1 MSDDLLFDLDTL
13 AATRRGDLA
22 RTLANLDA
30 QIAQR
35 RSEIGSAPVLPLP
48 GSAGGVSLAPLGASG
63 DTPDPGRVEAA
74 EVAAQQLDALFEERR
89 RVAAAL
95 RAHELRP
102 PDPRLCER
110 AAVAWINGLQTA
122 QQLLDELVPDPA
134 IPRPPRPPIPPRPD
148 PALRTAAAILRF
160 RDQQPRRGIR
170 RLAELQAVA
179 GVDTTWLR
187 HLLHTGCT
195 HVEPPEPQP
204 QMGPTV
210 GVMLPVRL
218 ETRFLGDRLLLRVV
232 PDGLWF
238 GRHDTRAS
246 QGELDALARYLD
258 AVAAADTELE
268 TAQAWREL
276 VSQVGGARAAFLLRS
291 WVETGPDGRPTV
303 RTPQGAELR
312 EEPMLPRIEGFPEK
326 LQVWLARGG
335 GAPVPALTLSVD
347 RAHLLADFPD
357 PDVPGDRRWWESWDE
372 AVAVGL
378 AGEIPLDEDGG
389 DLDALYVTGLGD
401 GDPSALFGSHRDEGR
416 LATIPPGTATNSVDG
431 KTASPLDEDP
441 ATWWEVL
448 QLPASESD
456 RAVSASLTGD
466 PDLLGNL
473 PGPSEPHRSTSS
485 TLVSSL
491 WPALWGF
498 AGADVWAVPGGTHAA
513 AAWAPH
519 ALFPEGPFPTLRIGT
534 QPYGLLPAS
543 SLAGWVAA
551 SKDPPVETAMQKAL
565 LDLRAAYVAAA
576 EARGT
581 VVDASTEELLDLIAQ
596 VPTSSVFRHRRAWPL
611 ELWWLVLVLLGFGVP
626 WEDIDRAWSERH
638 SLSDVLD
645 LHPARR
651 YGTVSAPRRLTIP
664 LVVPEKLPEGMTVG
678 DVIRELVRLAYEGPR
693 LFSRADI
700 LEQEFLQF
708 PPNSLLL
715 RLTIRSLQVAI
726 GDVGRMQ
733 LQQPEPPPRPEP
745 VARHSD
751 QPGRLERWIEST
763 PSGALHDT
771 TGEADRFRRVADA
784 LLALADLED
793 VERLERLLRA
803 TLDTASHRIDPW
815 LVGLPT
821 RRLQDLVDRQAATF
835 RLGAY
840 GWVDAPRPGKPGP
853 TDAGLLHAPSPG
865 QALTAT
871 VLRDRAVNDPAEN
884 RWDLDLTSR
893 SVRDA
898 DRAAEHVRIGAH
910 LAEALGR
917 EVERVVADRDDVA
930 RLRQDFPVRTEH
942 EGRRTCDGLA
952 VLAAAPSS
960 LGLDAAK
967 LAELDRLRVGLDSY
981 GDVLVAEAVHHVT
994 EGRAEVAGAVMDAA
1008 AGLSRPPHLGL
1019 LRTPRE
1025 GRAVSTSVVL
1035 ALPAVAP
1042 PSLPAD
1048 PVERAATSPAALADA
1063 AAESFV
1069 RAHAGEPSSW
1079 TFDVSGLGGDG
1090 APVSPRVTLTLDDL
1104 GLLPA
1109 DALAL
1114 PRTDLERL
1122 AAEAGA
1128 RLLGTPGAAC
1138 AVVGGDG
1145 PGRYERAARLVAL
1158 LGRNPAG
1165 PDSCTEQAD
1174 AAAPQQPVD
1183 ADLLSR
1189 YTSVRTTV
1197 LTLLE
1202 QLDVSL
1208 ALTGGDGGLGS
1219 ADPVLLTRLVVA
1231 ARSWGVAPDPPPD
1244 PAWEELDP
1252 AEVDERQ
1259 LVATARR
1266 ARELLETRATASP
1279 DTTNATPGEPSPAA
1293 ALSRGDLVDALATLV
1308 SPTGQLAV
1316 TSRLPRGDL
1325 PSLQRDTTLD
1335 ETWLSTVA
1343 AVRESLARV
1352 EVHQLATGV
1361 SGGLALTAWTNKHGD
1376 PWQLVPDARRAVV
1389 AYAAPSLDLAALPG
1403 TSPVAV
1409 ATVDRFVE
1417 VIPSEEQTTGAAFG
1431 FNAPAARPPQSILL
1445 AVPPNLEKPM
1455 DEETIVDIVADA
1467 RLLARA
1473 RMARPGD
1480 LERGLNGMLPASLLP
1495 AVGATAVRL
1504 DPTGG

>member
-1 MSDDLLFDLDTL
+1 M
-13 AATRRGDLA
+13 
-22 RTLANLDA
+22 
-30 QIAQR
+30 
-35 RSEIGSAPVLPLP
+35 
-48 GSAGGVSLAPLGASG
+48 
-63 DTPDPGRVEAA
+63 
-74 EVAAQQLDALFEERR
+74 
-89 RVAAAL
+89 
-95 RAHELRP
+95 
-102 PDPRLCER
+102 
-110 AAVAWINGLQTA
+110 
-122 QQLLDELVPDPA
+122 
-134 IPRPPRPPIPPRPD
+134 
-148 PALRTAAAILRF
+148 
-160 RDQQPRRGIR
+160 
-170 RLAELQAVA
+170 
-179 GVDTTWLR
+179 
-187 HLLHTGCT
+187 
-195 HVEPPEPQP
+195 
-204 QMGPTV
+204 
-210 GVMLPVRL
+210 
-218 ETRFLGDRLLLRVV
+218 
-232 PDGLWF
+232 
-238 GRHDTRAS
+238 
-246 QGELDALARYLD
+246 
-258 AVAAADTELE
+258 
-268 TAQAWREL
+268 
-276 VSQVGGARAAFLLRS
+276 
-291 WVETGPDGRPTV
+291 
-303 RTPQGAELR
+303 
-312 EEPMLPRIEGFPEK
+312 
-326 LQVWLARGG
+326 
-335 GAPVPALTLSVD
+335 
-347 RAHLLADFPD
+347 
-357 PDVPGDRRWWESWDE
+357 
-372 AVAVGL
+372 
-378 AGEIPLDEDGG
+378 
-389 DLDALYVTGLGD
+389 TGLGD
-401 GDPSALFGSHRDEGR
+401 GDPSSLFASHRDEGR

-431 KTASPLDEDP
+431 RTASPLGEDP

-448 QLPASESD
+448 QQPASESD

-473 PGPSEPHRSTSS
+473 PGPSEPHRSTSG

-498 AGADVWAVPGGTHAA
+498 AGADVWAVPNGTHAA

-543 SLAGWVAA
+543 SLGGWVAA
-551 SKDPPVETAMQKAL
+551 KQDPPVESAMQKAL
-565 LDLRAAYVAAA
+565 LELRAAYVEAA

-581 VVDASTEELLDLIAQ
+581 VVDASTEQLLDLIAQ

-611 ELWWLVLVLLGFGVP
+611 ELWWLVLVLLGFGIP
-626 WEDIDRAWSERH
+626 WGDIDRAWSQRH
-638 SLSDVLD
+638 ALSDVLA

-664 LVVPEKLPEGMTVG
+664 LVVPEKLPDDMTVG
-678 DVIRELVRLAYEGPR
+678 DVIRELVRLAYEGPH
-693 LFSRADI
+693 LFSRTDV
-700 LEQEFLQF
+700 LEQEFLHF
-708 PPNSLLL
+708 PPDSLLL

-726 GDVGRMQ
+726 GDVGRML

-745 VARHSD
+745 VARHSK
-751 QPGRLERWIEST
+751 QPGRLERWIAST
-763 PSGALHDT
+763 RSDALHDAT
-771 TGEADRFRRVADA
+771 DEADRFRRVTDA
-784 LLALADLED
+784 LRALADLADLED

-821 RRLQDLVDRQAATF
+821 RRLQDLVDRRAATF
-835 RLGAY
+835 HLGAY
-840 GWVDAPRPGKPGP
+840 GWVDAPRPGTPGP
-853 TDAGLLHAPSPG
+853 TDGGLLQAPSPG
-865 QALTAT
+865 QSLTAT
-871 VLRDRAVNDPAEN
+871 VLRDRAVNDPTGN
-884 RWDLDLTSR
+884 RWDLDLTSQ

-898 DRAAEHVRIGAH
+898 DRAAEHVRVGAH

-917 EVERVVADRDDVA
+917 EVERVVADRDDVS
-930 RLRQDFPVRTEH
+930 RLRRDFPVRTEH
-942 EGRRTCDGLA
+942 AGRRTCDGLA
-952 VLAAAPSS
+952 VLAAEPTS
-960 LGLDAAK
+960 LGLETAK
-967 LAELDRLRVGLDSY
+967 LAELDRLRAGLDSY

-994 EGRAEVAGAVMDAA
+994 EGRAGVAGAVMDAA

-1048 PVERAATSPAALADA
+1048 PVERAVTSPALLADA

-1069 RAHAGEPSSW
+1069 RAHAGQASSW
-1079 TFDVSGLGGDG
+1079 TFDISGLDDAG
-1090 APVSPRVTLTLDDL
+1090 APAGPTATLTLDDL

-1122 AAEAGA
+1122 AAQAGA
-1128 RLLGTPGAAC
+1128 PLLGTPGAAC

-1174 AAAPQQPVD
+1174 AVAPQQPVD
-1183 ADLLSR
+1183 ADLLAR
-1189 YTSVRTTV
+1189 YTSVRATV

-1202 QLDVSL
+1202 QLDASL
-1208 ALTGGDGGLGS
+1208 ALTGADGGLGG
-1219 ADPVLLTRLVVA
+1219 ADPVLLARLVA
-1231 ARSWGVAPDPPPD
+1231 AAQAWGVAPDPPPD
-1244 PAWEELDP
+1244 PAWAELDP
-1252 AEVDERQ
+1252 AEVDVRRQ
-1259 LVATARR
+1259 VATAHRT
-1266 ARELLETRATASP
+1266 RELLGTRAAASP
-1279 DTTNATPGEPSPAA
+1279 DTNPATPGEPSAAA
-1293 ALSRGDLVDALATLV
+1293 ALSRSDLVDALAALV

-1325 PSLQRDTTLD
+1325 PSLQRDATLD

-1361 SGGLALTAWTNKHGD
+1361 SGGLALAAWTNKPGD

-1389 AYAAPSLDLAALPG
+1389 AYAAPALDLAALPA

-1409 ATVDRFVE
+1409 AAVDRFVE

-1445 AVPPNLEKPM
+1445 AVPPDLDKPM
-1455 DEETIVDIVADA
+1455 DEETIVAIVADA

-1480 LERGLNGMLPASLLP
+1480 LGRGLNGMLPASLLP
-1495 AVGATAVRL
+1495 AAGATAVRL
-1504 DPTGG
+1504 DPTDG